1 MSNSAPHTPSDP
13 PSGGGRGPAKVDPAD
28 KTQLQRH
35 PVSLRRIAAL
45 FTPHKVTITV
55 VVLLISVSSV
65 VNLAQP
71 FLVRGVIDDALP
83 NRDLSLLALLAG
95 AMVAVAAVTAVIG
108 VVQTWMATQMG
119 QRVMHTLRV
128 KLFTHLQQQSLAF
141 FTRTRGGE
149 VQSRLTHDI
158 AGMQSVVTSTATG
171 VATNLTT
178 TVATAVAMVALS
190 PQLSLISLVV
200 LPPAIWLSRRVA
212 MIRRAVT
219 AERQQTLAA
228 LHTQVEEGLSVSGV
242 RLTKTLGTT
251 ERDARRFTDRSEALL
266 GLEMR
271 SQLAGRWRMA
281 TMQIIFA
288 AIPAV
293 IYLAAGFPATSGGMT
308 IGTLVAFTAL
318 QGTVFRPVMG
328 LLDIGVQWVT
338 ALAFF
343 SRIFEYLDLDPELKP
358 PSSPAAI
365 EPKQVRGEVRF
376 ENVSF
381 AYDDGA
387 APTADGAPAAGR
399 NPGTGPRHV
408 LDGIDLVIPAGTSTA
423 VVGPTGSGKSTLA
436 SLLPRL
442 YDATGGRVTID
453 GTDVRDIAPQDLA
466 RMVGVVSQETYLI
479 HASVRENLLLAD
491 PEATDARLWEVL
503 GAASLADTIAALP
516 DGLDTLVGARGHR
529 FSGGEQQRLAIAR
542 TILRDPPVLVL
553 DEATSALDNTTEAR
567 VQAALDRLSVG
578 RTTLMIAHRLST
590 VTEADQ
596 VVVLGTGRIVEQGP
610 PAALLAGNGPF
621 ALLAARGEQPTVTA
635 LRSPVATG

>member
-1 MSNSAPHTPSDP
+1 MSTPALHTPSDP
-13 PSGGGRGPAKVDPAD
+13 PGGGGRGPAKVNPAD

-45 FTPHKVTITV
+45 FAPHKVTIAV

-83 NRDLSLLALLAG
+83 HQDLPLLAVLAG

-128 KLFTHLQQQSLAF
+128 KLFTHLQQQSLGF

-212 MIRRAVT
+212 LIRRAVT

-228 LHTQVEEGLSVSGV
+228 LHTQVEDGLSVSGV
-242 RLTKTLGTT
+242 RLAKTLGTT
-251 ERDARRFTDRSEALL
+251 ERDAVRFADRSESLVD
-266 GLEMR
+266 LEMR

-288 AIPAV
+288 AIPAI

-318 QGTVFRPVMG
+318 QGTVFRPIMG
-328 LLDIGVQWVT
+328 LLNIGVQWVT

-358 PSSPAAI
+358 PASPAAI
-365 EPKQVRGEVRF
+365 DPEGVRGEVRF

-387 APTADGAPAAGR
+387 R
-399 NPGTGPRHV
+399 RV
-408 LDGIDLVIPAGTSTA
+408 LDGIDLMVPAGTSTA

-436 SLLPRL
+436 GLLPRL
-442 YDATGGRVTID
+442 YDTTTGHVTID

-466 RMVGVVSQETYLI
+466 KIVGVVSQETYLI

-503 GAASLADTIAALP
+503 AAASLTDTIAALP
-516 DGLDTLVGARGHR
+516 EGLDTLVGARGHR

-578 RTTLMIAHRLST
+578 RTTLLIAHRLST
-590 VTEADQ
+590 VTEAEQ
-596 VVVLGTGRIVEQGP
+596 VVVLDAGRIVERGA
-610 PAALLAGNGPF
+610 PAELLAGTGPF
-621 ALLAARGEQPTVTA
+621 AVLAARGDQPSATA